1 MKKRSHPK
9 TLRTQATTKKVK
21 SVPKRK
27 SDNSN
32 THCIETRNVFRHCKK
47 HIAEI
52 RANRAKLFEKTL
64 VVEKLI
70 FVVTFDEI
78 WVYLRD
84 SDDEKGLN
92 LLDVADV
99 MECIQTDSRLY
110 DNPSLISTEQ
120 PEKGERLMKMHK
132 NPPLISTEQA
142 PEKRGEIDENA
153 QTDLK

>member
-32 THCIETRNVFRHCKK
+32 THCIETRNVFRH
-47 HIAEI
+47 
-52 RANRAKLFEKTL
+52 
-64 VVEKLI
+64 
-70 FVVTFDEI
+70 
-78 WVYLRD
+78 

-120 PEKGERLMKMHK
+120 
-132 NPPLISTEQA
+132 A

-153 QTDLK
+153 QKPTSHQHRASSRKKRRD